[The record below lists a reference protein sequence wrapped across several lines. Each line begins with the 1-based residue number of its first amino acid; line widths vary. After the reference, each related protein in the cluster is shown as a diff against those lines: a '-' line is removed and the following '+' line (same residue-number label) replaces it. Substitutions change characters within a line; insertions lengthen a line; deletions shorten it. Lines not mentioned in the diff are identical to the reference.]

1 MYRSPYGKLG
11 SLMLESRYA
20 ARLIVDI
27 KLNQNLL
34 SDEQALV
41 FLKERGFETAESARL
56 AISTS
61 RQSPGKQTSA
71 ISGLLAFMS
80 LRSRFETKLGDRFNA
95 KQFHQQILSRSP
107 LPLWLLE
114 EELNEW
120 LIEHP

>member
-1 MYRSPYGKLG
+1 
-11 SLMLESRYA
+11 MLESRYA

-41 FLKERGFETAESARL
+41 FLKEQGFETSGKC
-56 AISTS
+56 TS
-61 RQSPGKQTSA
+61 GHQHKSSIPRKQTSA
-71 ISGLLAFMS
+71 ISGLLKFMS

-120 LIEHP
+120 LVEHH